1 MCDTHD
7 NSPHKGKEHK
17 GHNEEHATW
26 SRRSFLQTLG
36 IAGSGSMMLGSNLLS
51 ASAPSRLTNA
61 LADVETDNILILIRL
76 SGGNDGLSTV
86 IPINQ
91 YDAYANARPNI
102 YIPES
107 KILKLTDEFGVP
119 SYMSSL
125 EPMWGEGQFKA
136 VHGVGYEGQSLSHF
150 TGSDIFANTDL
161 ATTGFSGTNTGWL
174 GRHFENLYPDYL
186 SDFEGSRPEGPA
198 AIQIGSYGNLVFEGE
213 ETNYAFVT
221 NNVDQLQQIAETG
234 VQYPVDQALFDDCM
248 YGDQLRF
255 LRGVSN
261 VTNEYAGTI
270 HEAYLRGHDLQCV
283 EYQDNSFAR
292 QLELLAKLIKG
303 NLGTKVYMI
312 SMGGFDT
319 HGNQPLAHER
329 LMTNLSVA
337 VNNFYEDLKCTG
349 QDEKVLSMTF
359 SEFGRRIFENGS
371 NGTDHGK
378 AAPTLFFGS
387 GLNGSAFVGD
397 HPTLDN
403 PDGRG
408 NLEYTMDFRDLYGTV
423 LAEWLCVDPTTV
435 NQHLNPTNVPGYNY
449 TPVDL
454 GFQCHSETVFPDIAM
469 DDSEPTLPTQPGSE
483 EDPEYSPELLNAI
496 VHKPFY
502 PTEENPHIYIEMP
515 FSAVV
520 DIKLYNIMG
529 QNVGTV
535 YSERMSEGSTEIN
548 IREMLP
554 NYLATGKYIYRINVQ
569 NKKMSKSVMVA

>member
-7 NSPHKGKEHK
+7 KIPYKGLEHEGHDQEHK
-17 GHNEEHATW
+17 AW
-26 SRRSFLQTLG
+26 SRRSFLQAMG
-36 IAGSGSMMLGSNLLS
+36 IAGSGSMMLGANMLT
-51 ASAPSRLTNA
+51 ASGPSPLNA
-61 LADVETDNILILIRL
+61 AIAAAETDNILILIRL

-86 IPINQ
+86 IPMEQ
-91 YDAYANARPNI
+91 YDSYANARPNI

-107 KILKLTDEFGVP
+107 KVLKLTDEYGVP
-119 SYMSSL
+119 SYMTSL
-125 EPMWGEGQFKA
+125 EPMWGDGQFKA

-161 ATTGFSGTNTGWL
+161 TSNGFQGLNTGWM
-174 GRHFENLYPDYL
+174 GRHFEHLYPDYL
-186 SDFEGSRPEGPA
+186 SDFPGSRPVDGPA
-198 AIQIGSYGNLVFEGE
+198 AIQVGNFGNLVFQGE

-221 NNVDQLQQIAETG
+221 SNIDQLEEIAETG
-234 VQYPVDQALFDDCM
+234 LQYSVDEALFDDCM

-270 HEAYLRGHDLQCV
+270 HEAYMRGQNQV
-283 EYQDNSFAR
+283 EYQDNGFAR
-292 QLELLAKLIKG
+292 QLALLARLIKG

-337 VNNFYEDLKCTG
+337 IDNFYDDLGFTQ
-349 QDEKVLSMTF
+349 QDDKVLSMTF

-408 NLEYTMDFRDLYGTV
+408 NLEYTMDFRDLYATV
-423 LAEWLCVDPTTV
+423 LAEWLCVDIPLV
-435 NQHLNPTNVPGYNY
+435 EQHLLNHPYA
-449 TPVDL
+449 PVDL
-454 GFQCHSETVFPDIAM
+454 GFNCSGVDFPDIVYS
-469 DDSEPTLPTQPGSE
+469 DGEPTLPMQP
-483 EDPEYSPELLNAI
+483 DPTDPTPFDPELLDAV

-502 PTEENPHIYIEMP
+502 PTDSTPHIYLEMP
-515 FSAVV
+515 FSAHV
-520 DIKLYNIMG
+520 DIQLYNILG

-535 YSERMSEGSTEIN
+535 FNEMMFEGSTEIN
-548 IREMLP
+548 IRERMPSHLS
-554 NYLATGKYIYRINVQ
+554 TGKYIYRINVQ
-569 NKKMSKSVMVA
+569 NQKMSKSVMVA

>member
-1 MCDTHD
+1 
-7 NSPHKGKEHK
+7 
-17 GHNEEHATW
+17 
-26 SRRSFLQTLG
+26 
-36 IAGSGSMMLGSNLLS
+36 
-51 ASAPSRLTNA
+51 
-61 LADVETDNILILIRL
+61 
-76 SGGNDGLSTV
+76 
-86 IPINQ
+86 
-91 YDAYANARPNI
+91 
-102 YIPES
+102 
-107 KILKLTDEFGVP
+107 
-119 SYMSSL
+119 MSSL

-161 ATTGFSGTNTGWL
+161 ASTGFSGTNTGWM

-186 SDFEGSRPEGPA
+186 SDFPGSRPEGPA
-198 AIQIGSYGNLVFEGE
+198 AIQIGNYGSLVFEGE

-234 VQYPVDQALFDDCM
+234 VQYPVDQTLFDDCM

-261 VTNEYAGTI
+261 VTNEYSGTI

-283 EYQDNSFAR
+283 EYQDNSFAK

-387 GLNGSAFVGD
+387 GLKGSAFVGE
-397 HPTLDN
+397 HPTLED

-435 NQHLNPTNVPGYNY
+435 NQHLNPLNVAGYNY

-535 YSERMSEGSTEIN
+535 YSERMPEGSTEIN

>member
-7 NSPHKGKEHK
+7 NTPYKGLEHDGHDQEHK
-17 GHNEEHATW
+17 AW
-26 SRRSFLQTLG
+26 SRRSFLQAMG
-36 IAGSGSMMLGSNLLS
+36 IAGSGSMMLGANMLT
-51 ASAPSRLTNA
+51 ASGPSPLTA
-61 LADVETDNILILIRL
+61 AIAAAETDNILILIRL

-86 IPINQ
+86 IPIEQ
-91 YDAYANARPNI
+91 YDSYANARPNI

-107 KILKLTDEFGVP
+107 KVLKLTDEYGVP
-119 SYMSSL
+119 SYMKAL
-125 EPMWGEGQFKA
+125 QPMWGDGQFKA

-161 ATTGFSGTNTGWL
+161 TSNGFQGLNTGWM
-174 GRHFENLYPDYL
+174 GRHFENIYPDYL
-186 SDFEGSRPEGPA
+186 INPPAAPA
-198 AIQIGSYGNLVFEGE
+198 AIQIGQFGNLVFQGE

-221 NNVDQLQQIAETG
+221 SNIDQLEEIAESG
-234 VQYPVDQALFDDCM
+234 LQYSLDDTLFGDCM
-248 YGDQLRF
+248 YGDQLKF
-255 LRGVSN
+255 LRGVAN
-261 VTNEYAGTI
+261 TTYEYSGLI
-270 HEAYLRGHDLQCV
+270 HEAYERGQNQV
-283 EYQDNSFAR
+283 EYQENGFAR
-292 QLELLAKLIKG
+292 QLALLARLIKG

-337 VNNFYEDLKCTG
+337 IDNFYDDLGFTQ
-349 QDEKVLSMTF
+349 QDDKVLSMTF

-408 NLEYTMDFRDLYGTV
+408 NLEYTMDFRDLYATV
-423 LAEWLCVDPTTV
+423 LAEWLCVDIPLV
-435 NQHLNPTNVPGYNY
+435 EQHLLNHPY
-449 TPVDL
+449 TPVNL
-454 GFQCHSETVFPDIAM
+454 GFNCSGIDFPDIVYSDGM
-469 DDSEPTLPTQPGSE
+469 PTLPTQP
-483 EDPEYSPELLNAI
+483 DPTEPTPFDPELLEAI

-502 PTEENPHIYIEMP
+502 PTDSTPHIYLEMP
-515 FSAVV
+515 FSAHV
-520 DIKLYNIMG
+520 DIQLYNILG

-535 YSERMSEGSTEIN
+535 FNEMMFEGSTEIN
-548 IREMLP
+548 IRERMPSHLS
-554 NYLATGKYIYRINVQ
+554 TGKYIYRINVQ
-569 NKKMSKSVMVA
+569 NQKMSKSVMVA